1 MGHDNLPLAVEADVS
16 IVSVDP
22 KLSQLSHHQVGPV
35 HAHVISHVYLKGL
48 NLKCCILPNAQ

>member
-16 IVSVDP
+16 IVSVVS
-22 KLSQLSHHQVGPV
+22 KLSQLSHHQVDPV
-35 HAHVISHVYLKGL
+35 HAHLHAHLKDL